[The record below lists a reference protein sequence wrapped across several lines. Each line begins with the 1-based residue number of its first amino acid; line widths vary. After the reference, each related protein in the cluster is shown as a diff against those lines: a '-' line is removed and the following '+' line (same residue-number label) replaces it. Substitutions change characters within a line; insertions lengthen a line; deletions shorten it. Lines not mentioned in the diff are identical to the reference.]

1 LEETVRVY
9 LAARYSRK
17 KEIKALIPVLLEH
30 NILTTSRWLQEEFSE
45 TATLNEFSPTFCRWT
60 AGIDLDDIDNSD
72 TVVFFSEDPTIG
84 TPRGGRHVEFGYA
97 LARGKR
103 MIVIGGEENIFHY
116 LPEVVHYPDV
126 QTFLESEGIQNAVV
140 AD

>member
-1 LEETVRVY
+1 MRVY

-17 KEIKALIPVLLEH
+17 KEIKALIPILLAH
-30 NILTTSRWLQEEFSE
+30 NILTTSRWLHE
-45 TATLNEFSPTFCRWT
+45 TASENATLDQFTPAFCRQT

-72 TVVFFSEDPTIG
+72 TFVFFAEDPKIG

-103 MIVIGGEENIFHY
+103 MVVIGGQENIFHY
-116 LPEVVHYPDV
+116 LPEVVHYSDV
-126 QTFLESEGIQNAVV
+126 QSFLGAEGISDETHID